1 MDVLVYF
8 SFMTA
13 VVAAGKQHTNQTDID
28 ASRNGSTGI
37 ITSPGYPG
45 NYPNNVAYTWTLKTG
60 NLNATVSFNFQDFDI
75 IKYRYTPHCQDYLQI
90 YETEPCCFKAMHR
103 CDKYKPLSLT
113 VRGSVIT
120 ITFESDN
127 LHNSKGFHLTW
138 TVYIPRTPAVSTTSL
153 WTSKLQ
159 TKSSAKITGTTGP
172 KIMGT
177 TDPEIPTSKT
187 ENIIRTSSR
196 TSTIRGETS
205 IVKSNTRKMLT
216 IFSSTKSVTE
226 GNILIPTALT
236 STDREETSLVKSNT
250 RKMLTMV
257 PLTKSV
263 VEGNISIPTAR
274 TSTNREETSLVKNNT
289 RKMLTMVPLT
299 KSVVERNIIV
309 TPALS
314 STNKLQKSL
323 VRNDKSKMLGI
334 MLTIKS
340 RTDRKT
346 TIPTARFTTYQLE
359 ASQVTTNTTKKILT
373 NFLSTK
379 SKNEGNIHVI
389 TSTARASTNKLVA
402 SIVTTNPAEKMY
414 TILVPTKS
422 ENKEIITIPIVYLV
436 TGISI
441 LQVVLTIIGVCIVK
455 KRQTNQR
462 LWILTQGEI
471 KESTTHIY
479 SSLKESNAYDCI
491 KLQHQSNKNAMQEE
505 IDATYIEII
514 EHEYDKVNPS
524 SRDTDHLT
532 ERRDIEDNAM
542 YIDDIKYDQAKS
554 NSMKCDHLLA
564 IAQITIE
571 SSDIKDEDKYTGSLN
586 MLNTNHMNNDHGSTA
601 SATI

>member
-1 MDVLVYF
+1 MDVLIYF

-75 IKYRYTPHCQDYLQI
+75 IKYRYTPHCEDYLQI

-103 CDKYKPLSLT
+103 CDKYKPVSLT

-216 IFSSTKSVTE
+216 IFSSTKSVT
-226 GNILIPTALT
+226 
-236 STDREETSLVKSNT
+236 
-250 RKMLTMV
+250 
-257 PLTKSV
+257 
-263 VEGNISIPTAR
+263 EGNISIPTAR

-422 ENKEIITIPIVYLV
+422 DNKEIITIPIVYLV

-462 LWILTQGEI
+462 SWILTQGEI

-491 KLQHQSNKNAMQEE
+491 KLQHQSNKNDMQEE

-514 EHEYDKVNPS
+514 EHEYDKVDPS

>member
-1 MDVLVYF
+1 MDVLIYF

-13 VVAAGKQHTNQTDID
+13 VVAGKQHTNQTDID

-75 IKYRYTPHCQDYLQI
+75 IKYRYTPHCEDYLQI

-103 CDKYKPLSLT
+103 CDKYKPVSLT

-226 GNILIPTALT
+226 GNISIPTART
-236 STDREETSLVKSNT
+236 STNREETSLVKNNT

-263 VEGNISIPTAR
+263 VAGNISIPTAR

-422 ENKEIITIPIVYLV
+422 DNKEIITIPIVYLV

-462 LWILTQGEI
+462 SWILTQGEI

-491 KLQHQSNKNAMQEE
+491 KLQHQSNKNDMQEE

-514 EHEYDKVNPS
+514 EHEYDKVDPS